1 MMIILVSA
9 AVCAAI
15 LAALMMMVA
24 TRRAYDN
31 KIADAFA
38 LGVDFGK
45 AIQDMTAETMAAIV
59 AEAVDQGIIPAQRK
73 TGE

>member
-1 MMIILVSA
+1 MMTILITA
-9 AVCAAI
+9 AMSAAI
-15 LAALMMMVA
+15 LAILMMGVA

-31 KIADAFA
+31 KIAEAFA

-45 AIQDMTAETMAAIV
+45 AIQDMTTEAMAAIV
-59 AEAVDQGIIPAQRK
+59 AEAVDQGIIPAQRE